1 MRILARNFLEVY
13 VYDKWIGK
21 EISEFREG
29 EEFIPTVC
37 ELKEGQTSSP
47 DYLTEADLVT
57 LMDKNGIGELEFIQS
72 IPFYLSLPPLTDCL
86 FCVGTDATIA
96 QHIQTIIDREYVI
109 ERMDGATKHLIPSTL
124 GIGLIE
130 GYDQIG
136 LERSLSKPQLRRE
149 VCTYLHIYNDSFQ
162 LWAQTERCMVQV
174 CEGVKTKQIML
185 EESLEQYKDMYVRAR
200 SDFSKVVSV
209 SV

>member
-1 MRILARNFLEVY
+1 MTDGL
-13 VYDKWIGK
+13 
-21 EISEFREG
+21 
-29 EEFIPTVC
+29 
-37 ELKEGQTSSP
+37 
-47 DYLTEADLVT
+47 
-57 LMDKNGIGELEFIQS
+57 
-72 IPFYLSLPPLTDCL
+72 FY
-86 FCVGTDATIA
+86 VGTDATIA

-136 LERSLSKPQLRRE
+136 FERSLSKPQLRRE
-149 VCTYLHIYNDSFQ
+149 VRIYHIYNDSFQ
-162 LWAQTERCMVQV
+162 LWVQTERCMVQV

-185 EESLEQYKDMYVRAR
+185 EESLEQYKDMYIRAR
-200 SDFSKVVSV
+200 SDFAKVVSV